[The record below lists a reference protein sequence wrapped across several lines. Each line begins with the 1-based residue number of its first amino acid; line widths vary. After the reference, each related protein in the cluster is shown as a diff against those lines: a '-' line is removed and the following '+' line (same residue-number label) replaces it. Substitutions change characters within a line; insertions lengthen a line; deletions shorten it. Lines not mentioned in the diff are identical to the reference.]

1 MAQAGVRGLQFRLD
15 QFVTIEVHESNLAM
29 REMIPEARLME
40 EQFRVAV
47 MTGAFSDDYG
57 SGSQPQKR
65 FGRAADQLSVSIHGS
80 AEDVLHQVGL
90 EQDGST
96 PNVQIERP
104 DPGINQ
110 LFKAV
115 GVLVSRK
122 NRNARA

>member
-15 QFVTIEVHESNLAM
+15 QFVTIEVHEPDLAM
-29 REMIPEARLME
+29 REMIAEARLME
-40 EQFRVAV
+40 EQFCVAV
-47 MTGAFSDDYG
+47 MTGAFSDGYG

-80 AEDVLHQVGL
+80 AEDVLHQVGF
-90 EQDGST
+90 EQDGFT